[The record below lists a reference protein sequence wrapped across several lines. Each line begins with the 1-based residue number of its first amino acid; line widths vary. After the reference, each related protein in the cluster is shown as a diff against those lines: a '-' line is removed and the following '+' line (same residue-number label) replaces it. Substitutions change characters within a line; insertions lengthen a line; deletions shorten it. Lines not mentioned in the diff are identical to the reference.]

1 MSPSYCLYLVWK
13 QHCHEFL
20 LMYSQIFPNL
30 GCSNCVGTHSLRPT
44 TNRYSWSFA
53 RCFFLSLLYSI
64 FEKLY
69 LEKSVSNS
77 YFTNYRTFHTIQLGQ
92 WDISSKQGLPPF
104 FFLCDFKISCE
115 RIFCQK
121 VELTR
126 EWNSGHLL
134 SCPTTGCPPFKTLPT
149 MNPYVNDY
157 NKLRHIQLSTFWN
170 KLTSYFHP
178 RTEIVERTY
187 PTAYSWLLWV
197 HNVFS
202 GLTMSALKII
212 QVSLIKGKR
221 TDRKSRYRTKCG
233 SLSTPS
239 ACSLC
244 QVTRDGP

>member
-149 MNPYVNDY
+149 MNPYVNEIHTTTSWGISSSPPFEI
-157 NKLRHIQLSTFWN
+157 NWQVISTRGPKLLNVLILQLIHDFYEFITF
-170 KLTSYFHP
+170 L
-178 RTEIVERTY
+178 V
-187 PTAYSWLLWV
+187 V
-197 HNVFS
+197 
-202 GLTMSALKII
+202 
-212 QVSLIKGKR
+212 
-221 TDRKSRYRTKCG
+221 
-233 SLSTPS
+233 
-239 ACSLC
+239 
-244 QVTRDGP
+244 